1 MMRPVTIILLSLLLT
16 ANFTLRG
23 QNAYTLAADHKIT
36 IDGTSNVHDW
46 TETAKTA
53 SGDASVLWN
62 TDGTFSIKS
71 FNLKVT
77 VKSIVSDK
85 GSIMDNKTY
94 DALKAD
100 KHPYITFK
108 MSSVKSITKSGSG
121 WSIKVNGDL
130 SIAGVTKNVDINGM
144 VYVKE
149 NGKLTIDV
157 SKALKMTDF
166 NVDPPTAMMGAM
178 QVGDDITIR
187 FKLNYVMK

>member
-1 MMRPVTIILLSLLLT
+1 MRSAKLITLILLLLAVT
-16 ANFTLRG
+16 RTRA
-23 QNAYTLAADHKIT
+23 QNAYTLASDHKIT

-46 TETAKTA
+46 TETAMTA

-62 TDGTFSIKS
+62 TDGSFALKT

-77 VKSIVSDK
+77 VKSIKSDK

-108 MSSVKSITKSGSG
+108 MLSVKSMTKSGTG
-121 WSIKVNGDL
+121 WSVKVNGDL
-130 SIAGVTKNVDINGM
+130 TIAGVTKNTDISGM

-149 NGKLTIDV
+149 NGKLTLDV
-157 SKALKMTDF
+157 SKPLKMTDF

-178 QVGDDITIR
+178 TVGDDITIR
-187 FKLNYVMK
+187 FKLNYIMK

>member
-1 MMRPVTIILLSLLLT
+1 MGYMITMFLLLMT
-16 ANFTLRG
+16 ATLGRA
-23 QNAYTLAADHKIT
+23 QNAYTLASDHKIT

-46 TETAKTA
+46 TETAMTA

-62 TDGTFSIKS
+62 TDGSFVLKS

-77 VKSIVSDK
+77 VKSIKSDK

-108 MSSVKSITKSGSG
+108 MVSVKSMTKSGTG
-121 WSIKVNGDL
+121 WSVKVNGDL
-130 SIAGVTKNVDINGM
+130 TIAGVTKNTDISGM

-149 NGKLTIDV
+149 NGKLTLDV
-157 SKALKMTDF
+157 SKPLKMTDF

-178 QVGDDITIR
+178 TVGDDITIR
-187 FKLNYVMK
+187 FKLNYIMK